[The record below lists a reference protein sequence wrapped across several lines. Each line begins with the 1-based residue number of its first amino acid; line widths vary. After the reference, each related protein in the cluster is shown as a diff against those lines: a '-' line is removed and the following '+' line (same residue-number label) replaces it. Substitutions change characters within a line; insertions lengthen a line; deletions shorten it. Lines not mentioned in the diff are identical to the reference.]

1 MSLPA
6 VFASGIAFSA
16 LLVGVCFFLF
26 AWQAADRKRWWLA
39 NLDQDAY
46 FSVTRNAVTLAAAL
60 GVGVT
65 LFFSYRKQQT
75 AEKAQD
81 LAVEAQKMALASQQ
95 LATETLQLSLEKHEL
110 ERTSELRNRYARS
123 AEQLASP
130 QPAIQQAGIHSL
142 ASLADDWQKVGNEDD
157 QQVCIALLCAYVS
170 GAAEQLDSPST
181 SPGES
186 PQTTATGVILSRL
199 SPDVALTAKS
209 WSGKALSLHSAPIL
223 TAGDIAVNGGQQVY
237 DHCKWTIGASLIID
251 SGRIKIKGS
260 VSEKTFPSYI
270 GGEFRGGR
278 ATLFLE
284 DGSSGQLVLQ
294 RADFLGSTVSL
305 FLVTKS
311 QYRITLR
318 SCVFTSGRLTL
329 RTRTSMIVFERCIF
343 TPEQVVVIYGRL
355 SSSQVKLINC
365 EFLSNDGQKTPYS
378 TEDFIKSV
386 ARNLDGKSVLLQQP
400 LLF

>member
-39 NLDQDAY
+39 NLDQEAY

-95 LATETLQLSLEKHEL
+95 LATETLKLSLEKHEL

-142 ASLADDWQKVGNEDD
+142 VSLADDWQKVGNEDD

-170 GAAEQLDSPST
+170 GAAEQLDSLTDSRR
-181 SPGES
+181 S
-186 PQTTATGVILSRL
+186 PQAAATEAILSRL

-209 WSGKALSLHSAPIL
+209 WSGKTLSLHSAPIL
-223 TAGDIAVNGGQQVY
+223 AAGDIAVNGGQQVY
-237 DHCKWTIGASLIID
+237 DHCQWAFGASLTVD
-251 SGRIKIKGS
+251 SGRLRIKGN
-260 VSEKTFPSYI
+260 VSEETFPSNI
-270 GGEFRGGR
+270 GGQFRGGR
-278 ATLFLE
+278 ATLFVE
-284 DGSSGQLVLQ
+284 DDSSGQLVLQ
-294 RADFLGSTVSL
+294 KASFLGSTVSL
-305 FLVTKS
+305 FLMTRS
-311 QYRITLR
+311 EFRITFR
-318 SCVFTSGRLTL
+318 SCMFTSGRLAL
-329 RTRTSMIVFERCIF
+329 RTRISMIVFEKCIF
-343 TPEQVVVIYGRL
+343 TPEQVVIIYGRL
-355 SSSQVKLINC
+355 SSSHVKLINC
-365 EFLSNDGQKTPYS
+365 EFLSDDGRKSPYS

-386 ARNLDGKSVLLQQP
+386 ARNRDGRSALINQPVL
-400 LLF
+400 F